1 MLTADCKVS
10 WGTSRPLSA
19 LTDLL
24 QARQKWLKES
34 AKDAVIATAIDVM
47 VSLRA
52 LTRSAKNKRSSR
64 PVVVRRADL
73 DASYYGGRRS
83 PRRTLRTAGGARFA
97 AKRVKWF
104 SHGIKDADLKVY
116 LVKPEHAQVK
126 PYLVVAENVS
136 RAKEFERKA
145 SVRRMRQYGNLA
157 KWAFGVSMNKL
168 STRNVHDNVT
178 GEARQAGS
186 RLSFVWKGGDDR
198 VYEVAMSDRLDYAA
212 DALRGGIGA
221 VDMACMK
228 TANKVA
234 GRLMHR
240 FGDMLGPDFRTPFP
254 EVMRAR

>member
-34 AKDAVIATAIDVM
+34 AKDAVIATAIDVLG
-47 VSLRA
+47 SLRA
-52 LTRSAKNKRSSR
+52 LTRSAKNRRSSR
-64 PVVVRRADL
+64 SVVVRRADL
-73 DASYYGGRRS
+73 VAGYHGGRRS

-104 SHGIKDADLKVY
+104 THGIENADLKVFQ
-116 LVKPEHAQVK
+116 VTPEHAQVK
-126 PYLVVAENVS
+126 PYLVVAAKLS
-136 RAKEFERKA
+136 DAKEFERKA
-145 SVRRMRQYGNLA
+145 SVRRMRHFGNLA
-157 KWAFGVSMNKL
+157 KWAFGVAMNKL

-186 RLSFVWKGGDDR
+186 RLSFVGKRGDDR
-198 VYEVAMSDRLDYAA
+198 AYEVAVSDRLDYAA
-212 DALRGGIGA
+212 DALRGGIGS

-228 TANKVA
+228 TANKIA

-240 FGDMLGPDFRTPFP
+240 FGDLLGPDFKTPFP
-254 EVMRAR
+254 EVRRAR